1 MKHPAPAGY
10 PRSARRAPARTA
22 IRSMSNIRVHSC
34 PSVVNKKALGLRVPS
49 CPSRLLSCFQPKAY
63 RLVRAGPRSLVS
75 VWSRFDSCNNNSVTD
90 IDIEMMISEIDNDLV
105 LLANQVRGHKSLPPL
120 AQVVSSTRLREDLG
134 FNSLDLAEFTV
145 RIEERFGVD
154 VFADGIVTTF
164 GEVRDKV
171 ARSVRR

>member
-1 MKHPAPAGY
+1 MIDATRLDSVEPELKRFANMVRQHKRQAPIQELEA
-10 PRSARRAPARTA
+10 
-22 IRSMSNIRVHSC
+22 
-34 PSVVNKKALGLRVPS
+34 
-49 CPSRLLSCFQPKAY
+49 
-63 RLVRAGPRSLVS
+63 
-75 VWSRFDSCNNNSVTD
+75 
-90 IDIEMMISEIDNDLV
+90 
-105 LLANQVRGHKSLPPL
+105 
-120 AQVVSSTRLREDLG
+120 STRLREDLG